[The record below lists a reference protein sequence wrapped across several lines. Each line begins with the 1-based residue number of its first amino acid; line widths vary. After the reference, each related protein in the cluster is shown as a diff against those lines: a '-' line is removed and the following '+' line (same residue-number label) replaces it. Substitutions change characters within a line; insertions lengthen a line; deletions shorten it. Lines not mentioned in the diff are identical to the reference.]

1 MYPSAV
7 LPAERFT
14 MYTVLL
20 PLDDDLDR
28 TKQQAEYASN
38 LPCAADEV
46 EVILSH
52 TLTDEERDAPEA
64 MKRVDRVETV
74 RRAMEQLEDAGIAVE
89 TRELSSPPADGILSM
104 ADDEDVDEIVMG
116 GRKRSPAEKAILGS
130 ITQKVILN
138 ADIPVAVTG
147 GS

>member
-1 MYPSAV
+1 MYK
-7 LPAERFT
+7 
-14 MYTVLL
+14 VLL
-20 PLDDDLDR
+20 PLDDDIDR
-28 TKQQAEYASN
+28 SNQQASYAIN
-38 LPCAADEV
+38 LPCSADEV

-52 TLTDEERDAPEA
+52 TLTSEERDAPEA

-74 RRAMEQLEDAGIAVE
+74 RRAQERLEEAGVTVD
-89 TRELSSPPADGILSM
+89 TRELSSPPADAILSM
-104 ADDEDVDEIVMG
+104 ADDEDIDEIVMG

-138 ADIPVAVTG
+138 AEIPVAVTG

>member
-1 MYPSAV
+1 MYK
-7 LPAERFT
+7 
-14 MYTVLL
+14 VLL

-28 TKQQAEYASN
+28 ANQQASYAIN
-38 LPCAADEV
+38 LPCSADEV

-52 TLTDEERDAPEA
+52 TLTSEERDAPEA

-74 RRAMEQLEDAGIAVE
+74 RRAQERLEEAGVTVD
-89 TRELSSPPADGILSM
+89 TRELSSPPDDGILSM
-104 ADDEDVDEIVMG
+104 ADDEDIDEIVMG

-138 ADIPVAVTG
+138 AEIPVAVTG